1 MPGAKILYHAKQ
13 EIFGKHL
20 RAKEWIEYSG
30 KLSVYDRKTNPVV
43 LKIKSENVDSFLA
56 DIMDDEKEYKGNS
69 VRVAVWVVR
78 NFIALTY
85 STVEC
90 LLIAYTFKYSTFP
103 ALPITAC

>member
-1 MPGAKILYHAKQ
+1 MPVAKILYNAKQ

-56 DIMDDEKEYKGNS
+56 DIMDDEKEFKGDS
-69 VRVAVWVVR
+69 VTEVYGKLSKWLYNREVIFQ
-78 NFIALTY
+78 N
-85 STVEC
+85 
-90 LLIAYTFKYSTFP
+90 
-103 ALPITAC
+103 